1 MAHVRSEGYGA
12 EWIGIPDEL
21 LAIVKL
27 YPAYRDGDELIFVVS
42 RSDMD
47 FQCFFAAERRSNGHA
62 ERNTVLSTS
71 CVATEIPI
79 WVSLSGVPQYL
90 FDNLLAPLLKGERS
104 FLTGYIYKLQE
115 F

>member
-47 FQCFFAAERRSNGHA
+47 FQCFFAAERRSNGH
-62 ERNTVLSTS
+62 ETNDEFSGS
-71 CVATEIPI
+71 IIP
-79 WVSLSGVPQYL
+79 GGR
-90 FDNLLAPLLKGERS
+90 AGRS
-104 FLTGYIYKLQE
+104 FADCLSPDPENLART
-115 F
+115 FAF